1 MHKVIQTRLGPDPP
15 GNCYAACI
23 ASVIGVDIEEVP
35 FVNYVMLKSKIH
47 KARVTDRVIDYEG
60 STTIDRALM
69 DAVGILPY
77 EQIQV
82 YDISNGQR
90 FETYAIAAPAGSG
103 EVCVNGAAARL
114 VEIGDEIIIAA
125 YAVLSEKEA
134 GRHKPVIVVLDARNE
149 IGKRV

>member
-1 MHKVIQTRLGPDPP
+1 M
-15 GNCYAACI
+15 
-23 ASVIGVDIEEVP
+23 
-35 FVNYVMLKSKIH
+35 NYVMLKSKIH

-125 YAVLSEKEA
+125 YAVLSEKDA

-149 IGKRV
+149 IVKRV

>member
-1 MHKVIQTRLGPDPP
+1 
-15 GNCYAACI
+15 
-23 ASVIGVDIEEVP
+23 
-35 FVNYVMLKSKIH
+35 VNYVMLKSKIH

-114 VEIGDEIIIAA
+114 VEIGDEIIVAS
-125 YAVLSEKEA
+125 YAVLSEKDVA
-134 GRHKPVIVVLDARNE
+134 GHKPVIIILDAENR
-149 IGKRV
+149 IGKRI

>member
-1 MHKVIQTRLGPDPP
+1 
-15 GNCYAACI
+15 
-23 ASVIGVDIEEVP
+23 
-35 FVNYVMLKSKIH
+35 MLKSKIH
-47 KARVTDRVIDYEG
+47 KARVTDRIIDYEG

-114 VEIGDEIIIAA
+114 VEIGDEIIVAS
-125 YAVLSEKEA
+125 YAVLSEKDVA
-134 GRHKPVIVVLDARNE
+134 GHKPVIIILDAENR
-149 IGKRV
+149 IGKRI